1 MMIQIYFDCK
11 VFALMYVKKCY
22 SITFLSDLIRISCI
36 LRFCLYQPILF
47 NMKKLICVFIVLLCG
62 YFGYAQ
68 DLMAYTTE
76 TSKLIREGKYAEALP
91 RCEWFHNNALKINN
105 DMRGVRLSFA
115 LSDWYKLG
123 ELYPPAMESFH
134 KAKDQTFKQFQNNTS
149 DVQSVRD
156 LFGFYSVLGEE
167 YKSVALLESFVKD
180 NTGNLHMYW
189 NPLKMQLF
197 EFKRYDLIS
206 EFKIDVLKEY
216 AHIEE
221 SHLTSKES
229 MAAEFKKRQLN
240 YPYNNDYLFVE
251 QSVGLIQYALY
262 IKDIDMAKQ
271 IQKSA
276 LKISNNPK
284 IQNAIQG

>member
-1 MMIQIYFDCK
+1 
-11 VFALMYVKKCY
+11 
-22 SITFLSDLIRISCI
+22 
-36 LRFCLYQPILF
+36 
-47 NMKKLICVFIVLLCG
+47 
-62 YFGYAQ
+62 
-68 DLMAYTTE
+68 
-76 TSKLIREGKYAEALP
+76 
-91 RCEWFHNNALKINN
+91 
-105 DMRGVRLSFA
+105 MRGVRLSFA

-134 KAKDQTFKQFQNNTS
+134 KTKDQTFKQFQNNTS

-156 LFGFYSVLGEE
+156 LIGFYEVSGEE
-167 YKSVALLESFVKD
+167 YKSVNLIETLVKQHSND
-180 NTGNLHMYW
+180 LKIYW
-189 NPLKMQLF
+189 NPLKMKLF

-216 AHIEE
+216 ANIEE

-229 MAAEFKKRQLN
+229 MTAELKKRQIQ

-276 LKISNNPK
+276 LKISNDPK